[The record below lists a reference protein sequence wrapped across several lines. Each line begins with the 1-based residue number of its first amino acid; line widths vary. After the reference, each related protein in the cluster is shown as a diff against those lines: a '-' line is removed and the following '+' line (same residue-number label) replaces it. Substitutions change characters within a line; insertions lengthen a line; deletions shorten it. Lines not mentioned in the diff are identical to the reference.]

1 MKNQIIQ
8 SIDVSNSYSH
18 TYSLNGMSRNPV

>member
-8 SIDVSNSYSH
+8 SIDVSNSYLH
-18 TYSLNGMSRNPV
+18 IYSLNGMCHNPV